1 MKQDAVPE
9 TAWQRILLKQIYPF
23 HNRMSRGTV
32 QHSPIAI
39 NNPARS
45 SPDFPLDEVIVM
57 SENAANPRRKQLFEM
72 PVFAAL
78 IGAAVGGVIAFAT
91 GWFVTQTQLQH
102 TDHQNLVVARRVAYE
117 AFVGD
122 MKDLSLTT
130 ADLQSAVSSDP
141 QGSDAINASATM
153 SAEATRLVTEYIDVQ
168 IDGSMAARSLANR
181 DFTTIHEALTN
192 LTQNQADPAA
202 YRRAENAMDQSIKG
216 FITLARQELG
226 TNTS

>member
-1 MKQDAVPE
+1 M
-9 TAWQRILLKQIYPF
+9 
-23 HNRMSRGTV
+23 
-32 QHSPIAI
+32 
-39 NNPARS
+39 
-45 SPDFPLDEVIVM
+45 
-57 SENAANPRRKQLFEM
+57 
-72 PVFAAL
+72 
-78 IGAAVGGVIAFAT
+78 GGVIAFAT

-102 TDHQNLVVARRVAYE
+102 TDHQNLVAARRVAYE

-130 ADLQSAVSSDP
+130 GDLQSAVSSDP

-153 SAEATRLVTEYIDVQ
+153 STEATRLVTEYVDVQ
-168 IDGSMAARSLANR
+168 IDGSMAARSLADS

-192 LTQNQADPAA
+192 LSQNQTDPAA

-226 TNTS
+226 TDTS